1 MGTASAVLY
10 DEGSIESVYRPTDNR
25 MRIESNKFSC
35 SQQKPFHCSKKL
47 IKVKSARV
55 PAHQQGAAAGR
66 WSAMGGGAIREY
78 TDVVNSISVEGSAA
92 GGVVSVFE
100 HYI

>member
-66 WSAMGGGAIREY
+66 WSAMLVVAGGNTQMWEIVQVWKEVRR
-78 TDVVNSISVEGSAA
+78 VEG
-92 GGVVSVFE
+92 
-100 HYI
+100 